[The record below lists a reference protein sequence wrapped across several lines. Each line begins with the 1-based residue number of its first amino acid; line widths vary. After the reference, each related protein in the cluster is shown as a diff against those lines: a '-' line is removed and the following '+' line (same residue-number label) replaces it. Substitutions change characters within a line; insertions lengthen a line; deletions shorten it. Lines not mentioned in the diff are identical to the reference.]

1 MKHTYFLK
9 VLLGVL
15 FLTLIN
21 INARAQSAG
30 SLVFVGFNAD
40 GDKDLSIA
48 TLADIPANSTIY
60 ITDKELDN
68 TGKFTNGE
76 GYLTWLT
83 GTKNID
89 AGTIINFTD
98 IDNATNL
105 NFGVSIG
112 SITRNG
118 RFNLT
123 TTTKDGLF
131 IYLGTDANTPTTFIT
146 AIQIG
151 NDPTQLGTYD
161 ADGITLTGTGLQK
174 GKSIIIFDASATPDG
189 AIYKGDKVG
198 QATLS
203 NYYSLIADVKNWKNV
218 VNGNGEDLLP
228 FSTKKFSIINATW
241 NGNIDT
247 NWTTKSN
254 WTPENIP
261 TETSDV
267 LIPNGLTN
275 YPTINAPITI
285 KGIKLES
292 GASLIANAK
301 VTGTIIYQQ
310 DLNTNWHLISS
321 PLNGETI
328 ENLINNHNFAKG
340 SAAGRIGIAPY
351 QNEKNKWLYQN
362 KASEGNIEKGTGLTV
377 KLITAGKLKFSGNI
391 NDKTIHTNI
400 SKNKNGYNL
409 IGNPYTSH
417 LNTATFLTEN
427 SNILASQTIWIWNG
441 NNYETKVTTDNYI
454 IAPTQAYFIDAK
466 TTGTVSF
473 DIKNQEHQKT
483 NTSHKKNR
491 PEIQLTATNN
501 NKKSNTK
508 LYYINGTTTGFD
520 NGYDGAEFGG
530 VSYDFSICSQLVS
543 ENKGQNYAIQSL
555 PINNMENTVIPIGLK
570 ANLGNE
576 IIFSANSINLPSN
589 VTIYLEDKINNNIIN
604 LSEENYTIQL
614 KNNSTGI
621 GQFYLHTKTEKLKE
635 NTPQKIITKASIK
648 IYASKNNSIKI
659 SGLQTENASI
669 NVYSIVGKKVFS
681 TNLTSTVTALKQI
694 QEVNLPKL
702 TKGVYIVEVILNSD
716 NKISQKIILD

>member
-98 IDNATNL
+98 IDDATNP

-254 WTPENIP
+254 
-261 TETSDV
+261 
-267 LIPNGLTN
+267 
-275 YPTINAPITI
+275 
-285 KGIKLES
+285 
-292 GASLIANAK
+292 
-301 VTGTIIYQQ
+301 
-310 DLNTNWHLISS
+310 
-321 PLNGETI
+321 
-328 ENLINNHNFAKG
+328 
-340 SAAGRIGIAPY
+340 
-351 QNEKNKWLYQN
+351 
-362 KASEGNIEKGTGLTV
+362 
-377 KLITAGKLKFSGNI
+377 
-391 NDKTIHTNI
+391 
-400 SKNKNGYNL
+400 
-409 IGNPYTSH
+409 
-417 LNTATFLTEN
+417 
-427 SNILASQTIWIWNG
+427 
-441 NNYETKVTTDNYI
+441 
-454 IAPTQAYFIDAK
+454 
-466 TTGTVSF
+466 
-473 DIKNQEHQKT
+473 
-483 NTSHKKNR
+483 
-491 PEIQLTATNN
+491 
-501 NKKSNTK
+501 
-508 LYYINGTTTGFD
+508 
-520 NGYDGAEFGG
+520 
-530 VSYDFSICSQLVS
+530 
-543 ENKGQNYAIQSL
+543 
-555 PINNMENTVIPIGLK
+555 
-570 ANLGNE
+570 
-576 IIFSANSINLPSN
+576 
-589 VTIYLEDKINNNIIN
+589 
-604 LSEENYTIQL
+604 
-614 KNNSTGI
+614 
-621 GQFYLHTKTEKLKE
+621 
-635 NTPQKIITKASIK
+635 
-648 IYASKNNSIKI
+648 
-659 SGLQTENASI
+659 
-669 NVYSIVGKKVFS
+669 
-681 TNLTSTVTALKQI
+681 
-694 QEVNLPKL
+694 
-702 TKGVYIVEVILNSD
+702 
-716 NKISQKIILD
+716 